1 MRRTKTKDPVSYL
14 VRLVNHLDTLEG
26 VGHHCVWQI
35 RGRKSMPAF
44 LSLWAMCALAL
55 PRWQAHTVW
64 PHVASRASGLIDRV
78 RVRLMLF
85 SPAITGTSNE
95 RHISSKFLD
104 SEKGSAR
111 HGVMNGDLRS
121 FPGLLVCIN
130 VALFTAK
137 RRGNGSGILSRSV
150 SEVSLQ
156 VCQHLIGKG
165 WRWRDIKRTF

>member
-1 MRRTKTKDPVSYL
+1 
-14 VRLVNHLDTLEG
+14 
-26 VGHHCVWQI
+26 
-35 RGRKSMPAF
+35 MPAF

-130 VALFTAK
+130 VALFTAMPSDAGMGVAFCPEVCPRYHCK
-137 RRGNGSGILSRSV
+137 CVSIRLERGGGG
-150 SEVSLQ
+150 E
-156 VCQHLIGKG
+156 
-165 WRWRDIKRTF
+165 T